1 MIKMTVDMERSITS
15 LTPDHKSKQ
24 QMIWLRSV
32 EHQMVIPMVIGMTEA
47 MSIFSALT
55 GEPPKR
61 PLTHDLVRTI
71 LDQFDG
77 QVARVEIVELKKGIF
92 YAELILLNRG
102 KELRLDARP
111 SDGIALA
118 LRYKA
123 PIFMSEEVLT
133 EAGYKEGEA
142 DPEMVEDDLVMPEEW
157 EVPDLEG
164 ADKEM
169 LLAVEEALE
178 DIEQPDQDLL
188 VEPKGKNRIEKLK
201 NEMDRASKQERYEE
215 AGRLRDEIARLAE
228 KKRVN

>member
-1 MIKMTVDMERSITS
+1 MIEMTVDMERSITS

-24 QMIWLRSV
+24 QMIWLCSV
-32 EHQMVIPMVIGMTEA
+32 EHQMVITMVIGMTEA

-55 GEPPKR
+55 GEPPMR

-77 QVARVEIVELKKGIF
+77 QVERVEIVELKKGIF
-92 YAELILLNRG
+92 YAELILLNGG

-111 SDGIALA
+111 SDSIALA

-123 PIFMSEEVLT
+123 PIFMSEEVLM
-133 EAGYKEGEA
+133 EAGYKEGQA
-142 DPEMVEDDLVMPEEW
+142 DPEIEEDELMMPEEW
-157 EVPDLEG
+157 EVPDLDE

-169 LLAVEEALE
+169 LMAVEEALE
-178 DIEQPDQDLL
+178 DIEQPEQGRLI
-188 VEPKGKNRIEKLK
+188 EPKGTNRVENLKKEMEK
-201 NEMDRASKQERYEE
+201 ASRQERYEE

-228 KKRVN
+228 QKRVN